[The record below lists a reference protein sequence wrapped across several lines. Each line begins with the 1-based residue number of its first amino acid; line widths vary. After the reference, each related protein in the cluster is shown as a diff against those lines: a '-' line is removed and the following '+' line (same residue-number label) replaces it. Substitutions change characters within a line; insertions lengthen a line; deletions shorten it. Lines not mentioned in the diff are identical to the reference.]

1 MARRIKVFFIV
12 LFASAFFSVSVNAE
26 FSGNDSLN
34 LSSIRS
40 DVSTI
45 RGYIRD
51 LSDIAI
57 NTSYSKS
64 IYNWMVNHV
73 YGLASYLDD
82 FRRDFDD
89 INSSINSVNSSVSV
103 SNSWLSQIKSVL
115 DQILGKLG
123 VNTSLNVY
131 HEFQNSKNFMDAWTT
146 GNYSIIGNALV
157 PVFSGDWITPKRNND
172 NVFLAPGTYA
182 VSVQT
187 NVNWLFNGVDSWV
200 TNNGTVYVTFNN
212 MAQPLFKVSAQP
224 SWFVVDIYPADSN
237 QQGEMAGASVDSA
250 INNSNSNLSSGV
262 DQIEGLEDQVFGSL
276 DTSLGSIDFSGS
288 ALGQVVSGFNF
299 IRAVFSA
306 VYSSSPYI
314 SVLINLSCM
323 FGVLALFLRVQPRFS
338 RWEREHRDRSD

>member
-45 RGYIRD
+45 RGYISD

-73 YGLASYLDD
+73 SGLASYLDD

-115 DQILGKLG
+115 DQILAAFGWRG
-123 VNTSLNVY
+123 IAVY
-131 HEFQNSKNFMDAWTT
+131 HEFQNSLEYCNSWDH
-146 GNYSIIGNALV
+146 GSRISNNAVV
-157 PVFSGDWITPKRNND
+157 PTASGDFWQQPKINAD
-172 NVFLAPGTYA
+172 NVGIAPGVYV

-187 NVNWLFNGVDSWV
+187 DVRWFFNGQSDWVNGSKTFTVKFDSIS
-200 TNNGTVYVTFNN
+200 
-212 MAQPLFKVSAQP
+212 QLLFKFSSAP
-224 SWFVVDIYPADSN
+224 AWFILDIYPADSD
-237 QQGEMAGASVDSA
+237 QLGDQVFDKVGSSVSDKTSSV
-250 INNSNSNLSSGV
+250 NSGV
-262 DQIEGLEDQVFGSL
+262 NQLEGLEDQVFGTL
-276 DTSLGSIDFSGS
+276 DTSIGSIDFSGS

-306 VYSSSPYI
+306 VYGSSPYI